1 MIIEQPKLR
10 PPFITLFSEPG
21 MGKTTLAAMFPKAII
36 IRTEDGIESV
46 PIERQPALMA
56 MARTIGQVDEQID
69 WIIDNRKDHGKRT
82 IILDSIT
89 QYDAMAEKHIV
100 DTDPNMP
107 LSINQACGG
116 FGAGVK
122 AVGKIHA
129 NLRQKLERANRAGFA
144 VIILAHATT
153 DTVEPPDGDNYS
165 RYTLRLGKHS
175 QAPWI
180 DNVDLVGFICLQK
193 VVRGAVED
201 SKKGSKAGKASSDG
215 TRQLICHATAGNVS
229 KNRYHVEDA
238 IELPPVSK
246 WINPLFGIIPYYM
259 QFLNADGTPKKPGAP
274 VVKKEEP
281 KPEPEAEPEPESE
294 PEPEQSGDDVFE
306 ADDVDPSD
314 YQEPD
319 L

>member
-1 MIIEQPKLR
+1 MIIQQPKLR

-21 MGKTTLAAMFPKAII
+21 MGKTTLASMFPKAII

-46 PIERQPALMA
+46 PQERQPALLP
-56 MARTIGQVDEQID
+56 MARTICQVDEQID
-69 WIIDNRKDHGKRT
+69 WIIDNRKEHGRRS

-129 NLRQKLERANRAGFA
+129 GLRQKLERANRAGFA

-165 RYTLRLGKHS
+165 RYNLRLGKHS

-180 DNVDLVGFICLQK
+180 DNVDMVGFICLQK

-201 SKKGSKAGKASSDG
+201 KKISKAGKAQSDG
-215 TRQLICHATAGNVS
+215 TRQLVCHATAGNVS
-229 KNRYHVEDA
+229 KNRYHVDDS
-238 IELPPVSK
+238 IELPPVGK
-246 WINPLFGIIPYYM
+246 WINPLFAIIPYYI
-259 QFLNADGTPKKPGAP
+259 QFLNPDGTPKKPGDAAP
-274 VVKKEEP
+274 KPEV
-281 KPEPEAEPEPESE
+281 KPEPETEPEPEPEPDQSATFMDDGDDEEMSLDPNDYAE
-294 PEPEQSGDDVFE
+294 PE
-306 ADDVDPSD
+306 
-314 YQEPD
+314 

>member
-46 PIERQPALMA
+46 PVERQPALLP
-56 MARTIGQVDEQID
+56 MARTIDQVDEQID
-69 WIIDNRKDHGKRT
+69 WIVDNRATHKKRT
-82 IILDSIT
+82 IIVDSIT
-89 QYDAMAEKHIV
+89 QYDAMAEKYIV

-122 AVGKIHA
+122 AVGKMHA
-129 NLRQKLERANRAGFA
+129 ALRQKLERANRAGFA

-180 DNVDLVGFICLQK
+180 DNVDMVGFICLQK

-201 SKKGSKAGKASSDG
+201 KKISKPGKAQSDG
-215 TRQLICHATAGNVS
+215 TRQLICHAVSGNVS

-238 IELPPVSK
+238 IELPPISK
-246 WINPLFGIIPYYM
+246 WVNPLFAIIPYYI
-259 QFLNADGTPKKPGAP
+259 QFLNPDGTPKKPGEA

-281 KPEPEAEPEPESE
+281 TPEPDPEPETQEPDVETF
-294 PEPEQSGDDVFE
+294 EQE
-306 ADDVDPSD
+306 DVDPND
-314 YQEPD
+314 YAEPD